1 MKVFILTLITVD
13 HSEPKHYSSYRTKVT
28 VGVYSS
34 NESAVAKMEE
44 LHDMYRQYQLTHP
57 HLDYI
62 TESCEIEEYELI
74 P

>member
-1 MKVFILTLITVD
+1 MKVFILTLITTD
-13 HSEPKHYSSYRTKVT
+13 RSEPKQHSSYRTKVT

-44 LHDMYRQYQLTHP
+44 LHDMYRQYQLARP
-57 HLDYI
+57 HLNYI

>member
-1 MKVFILTLITVD
+1 MKVFILTLITTD
-13 HSEPKHYSSYRTKVT
+13 RSQPRKYSSYRTKVT

-44 LHDMYRQYQLTHP
+44 LHDIYRQYQLTHP
-57 HLDYI
+57 HLDHI